1 MYKKEYQPLF
11 EKGFQEIGLW
21 QLDKIF
27 LEPFN
32 NKEQRKHLIDR
43 FKAYI
48 NDFQFLGLDAE
59 IWIDGSFT
67 TLKPEPQDLDV
78 VFLLNKNDVNAL
90 DEKKASVFEELFVKR
105 EHIKA
110 RYSLDVYFIDI
121 NDKEEK
127 NKWILTYGYD
137 SSNLNTKGIYKIK
150 IKNHV

>member
-21 QLDKIF
+21 QLDSIF
-27 LEPFN
+27 LEPFD

-43 FKAYI
+43 FMAYI

-78 VFLLNKNDVNAL
+78 VFLLNKNDVNTL

-110 RYSLDVYFIDI
+110 RYSLDVYYIDI
-121 NDKEEK
+121 NDEEEK
-127 NKWILTYGYD
+127 NKWILTYGCD
-137 SSNLNTKGIYKIK
+137 SSNLNSKGIYKIK
-150 IKNHV
+150 IKSHV